1 MNKKLNI
8 WIDVVNSP
16 HVLFFRPII
25 KELKK
30 KGHSVTVTSRNFAQT
45 IDLLNN
51 FKIRHKEVGKY
62 GGKSIFGKGLSLV
75 NRSLALYNFAK
86 NKKFDLALSHN
97 SVDICIVSKLLNI
110 PVIDLFDYEYAQF
123 HHINFRCATK
133 IMCPSYIDKKDLKK
147 YGANNKLIN
156 YEGLKEQMY
165 LSDYKFDNN
174 ILNKL
179 KIKSKNIIVVFR
191 PPAEMSLYHRGVKN
205 EIYLDIIDYLGNKP
219 NICVV
224 YFGRN
229 KDQINQL
236 KKKEYSNFI
245 IPDKAIDAPSLI
257 KKADLVISAGG
268 TMNREAVALGT
279 PVYTILAL
287 KMGGVDRHLIKSK
300 YLKELSCVNDIILK
314 KKSRSINLKS
324 TSPKTLVDIFLKFA
338 KTK

>member
-30 KGHSVTVTSRNFAQT
+30 RGHNITVTSRDFAQT

-51 FKIRHKEVGKY
+51 FKIKHKEIGKY
-62 GGKSIFGKGLSLV
+62 GGKSIFGKGLSLI
-75 NRSLALYNFAK
+75 NRSLALYNFSK
-86 NKKFDLALSHN
+86 DKKFDLALSHN
-97 SVDICIVSKLLNI
+97 SVDICVVSKLLDI
-110 PVIDLFDYEYAQF
+110 PIVDLFDYEYAQF

-133 IMCPSYIDKKDLKK
+133 IMCPSYIDKNDLKK
-147 YGANNKLIN
+147 YGANHKLIL

-179 KIKSKNIIVVFR
+179 KIDSKNIIVIFR

-205 EIYLDIIDYLGNKP
+205 EIYLDIIDYLGNKSEV
-219 NICVV
+219 CVV

-229 KDQINQL
+229 KDQINML
-236 KKKEYSNFI
+236 KQKNYFNFI

-287 KMGGVDRHLIKSK
+287 KMGGVDKYLIKSG
-300 YLKELSCVNDIILK
+300 YLKELDNIDDIVLK
-314 KKSRSINLKS
+314 KKPKLINLKS
-324 TSPKTLVDIFLKFA
+324 TNPKILVDIFLTIA
-338 KTK
+338 KKE